1 MCWLHLWD
9 TKTFHNWWPSIS
21 WREFVIV
28 ISYPMAGCVVKRMQ
42 TMSLHSIR
50 INVCEWIHR
59 TYLHLCCK
67 ISKIQPHE
75 SPHVYC
81 CLWHVICMSS
91 ESRVYKPIVTIVIC
105 NTQTR
110 LQAPSYPPPPWLK
123 SRMPFAKRWIKVRW
137 RPAMS
142 WTNLATVQWIKEM
155 GLCTVCVLFY
165 IFPCDLHVAFSMIS
179 LSTDEGRWMLQCGIN
194 CINSTQTGSTN
205 AARSFIAFIGCTEIE
220 IVRRIVCSIKC
231 TLPTKRFIRKNKST

>member
-9 TKTFHNWWPSIS
+9 TKTFHIWWPSIS
-21 WREFVIV
+21 WWEFVIV

-50 INVCEWIHR
+50 INACEWIHR

-91 ESRVYKPIVTIVIC
+91 ESRVYKPIVIC
-105 NTQTR
+105 NSQTR
-110 LQAPSYPPPPWLK
+110 LQAPSYPPLLDLK
-123 SRMPFAKRWIKVRW
+123 AECPSPSVGSKYADGQQCLEPTLPLCNGSKRW
-137 RPAMS
+137 
-142 WTNLATVQWIKEM
+142 
-155 GLCTVCVLFY
+155 
-165 IFPCDLHVAFSMIS
+165 AFAPS
-179 LSTDEGRWMLQCGIN
+179 
-194 CINSTQTGSTN
+194 
-205 AARSFIAFIGCTEIE
+205 AY
-220 IVRRIVCSIKC
+220 CSISSLVIC
-231 TLPTKRFIRKNKST
+231 MLHFPWYLWARTKVGECFNVA